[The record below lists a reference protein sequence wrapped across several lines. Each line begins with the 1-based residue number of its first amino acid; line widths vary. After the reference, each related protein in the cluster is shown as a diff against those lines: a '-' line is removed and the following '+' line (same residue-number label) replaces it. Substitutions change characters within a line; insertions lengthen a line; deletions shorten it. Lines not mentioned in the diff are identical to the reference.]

1 MLVWLGLCAFAAAQQ
16 PNVIV
21 ILSDDQGTMDIGAA
35 GTPHVVTPTLDK
47 LAAEGIRF
55 TQFYAASSICSPSRA
70 SLLTGRYPWR
80 CGVPGNVSPGGPGLP
95 LTEVTMAEVFRA
107 AGYTTALIGKWH
119 LGTTLDQSPLQQ
131 GFDRYFGHRQGCI
144 DNWSHF
150 FYWNGP
156 NRHDLWM
163 GDEVYYEDGS
173 HFGDMMVREA
183 VSFMRENKAHN
194 TLMAAMVDSQPPPP
208 RRPFFLY
215 LPFNTPHY
223 PMQPK
228 AKWRSHFA
236 TKAYAGLEQRRR
248 DYLALLATMDE
259 QLGKILAEVERLGQR
274 ENTIVVFQSDHGHST
289 EQRAFYGGGSA
300 GQFRGAKF
308 SLFEGGIRVPA
319 VISWPGKIGGSVT
332 WKNAEDKNSLGGPY
346 GINETRDQVA
356 HATDWLPTLAELANI
371 PLLPGMDLDGK
382 SLVPVLND
390 PSAKSAHEVLHW
402 VVSDQWAVRRGD
414 FKLIVNPRDTDRS
427 RLTQQDE
434 RHKFFLVNLAEDIAE
449 QNNIRGREG
458 EQLKALRE
466 LHAKAL
472 AEFQD
477 K

>member
-21 ILSDDQGTMDIGAA
+21 ILSDDQGTMDMGAY
-35 GTPHVVTPTLDK
+35 GLPDVVTPTLDQ
-47 LAAEGIRF
+47 LAADGIRF

-70 SLLTGRYPWR
+70 ALLTGRYPWR

-156 NRHDLWM
+156 NRHDLWD
-163 GDEVYYEDGS
+163 GDEVYYEDGT
-173 HFGDMMVREA
+173 HFGDMIVRE
-183 VSFMRENKAHN
+183 SIEFLRENEAHN
-194 TLMAAMVDSQPPPP
+194 KLMAGSVDSQPPPP

-223 PMQPK
+223 PLQGK
-228 AKWRSHFA
+228 AKWRDHFS
-236 TKAYAGLEQRRR
+236 TEAYADMEQRRR

-259 QLGKILAEVERLGQR
+259 QLGQILAEVDSLGQR

-300 GQFRGAKF
+300 GNFRGAKF

-319 VISWPGKIGGSVT
+319 VISWPGK
-332 WKNAEDKNSLGGPY
+332 LGG
-346 GINETRDQVA
+346 GTRDQIA

-382 SLVPVLND
+382 SLVPVLAD
-390 PSAKSAHEVLHW
+390 PSAASQHEVLHW

-414 FKLIVNPRDTDRS
+414 FKLIVNARDTDRS
-427 RLTQQDE
+427 RLTDHDE

-449 QNNIRGREG
+449 RSNIRGREP

-466 LHAKAL
+466 LHAEAL
-472 AEFQD
+472 AEFA
-477 K
+477 KK